1 MKKRFIIIICCLV
14 VLLQLLPIVPMADTT
29 GAVTVEKVKKVS
41 QDLYY
46 CRTEL
51 YKMPN
56 GKKLVDVYD
65 RIVDG
70 IENCATEIEIGLSEE
85 QFKLV
90 LDATRRD
97 HTEQFWMGSGYSM
110 VPSVHDETF
119 IEIMKPTYTMSGA
132 ALADARVAFEQAVKS
147 FLGRLTPEM
156 SDFEKEKTLHDML
169 AAKIEYV
176 SATNA
181 HNAYGALVE
190 GKAVCEGYAESLQY
204 LLQRAGIQ
212 SVEVFG
218 YGITANGGENHAWNI
233 VRIEGE
239 YYLID
244 LTWDD
249 QKNMISYAYFNQT
262 STYFDEDH
270 IEWVVGYENGE
281 NWAGGFA
288 LPECTATAENYYIKN
303 GLFVE
308 EYTVELIGQL
318 LKENNL
324 SITFYLNA
332 DVDAFVEWYGENYQD
347 ILHAATGAYSGYK
360 AYYTTFSKGEVNL
373 TFEGCSHKQLSLV
386 GAKPATCEEDGNTAY
401 YVCKNEAC
409 GKWFSDSKAQYEIL
423 SRDTVKVYSIGHDWS
438 VRDTENEETLISRA
452 TNCQEY
458 DTYWY
463 VCATC
468 QETSDTYT
476 YTTVAGAHVDADE
489 DGVCDLCRDGEKPL
503 ESEGFLALPFILGGG
518 GGGILIAVI
527 LFIIQKLKNE

>member
-1 MKKRFIIIICCLV
+1 MKNRFIIIICCLV
-14 VLLQLLPIVPMADTT
+14 VLLQLLPIVPLADTT

-56 GKKLVDVYD
+56 GEKLVDVYD

-132 ALADARVAFEQAVKS
+132 ELEDAITAFNQAVER
-147 FLGRLTPEM
+147 FLSRLTPGM

-218 YGITANGGENHAWNI
+218 YGITANGGEKC
-233 VRIEGE
+233 
-239 YYLID
+239 ID
-244 LTWDD
+244 
-249 QKNMISYAYFNQT
+249 
-262 STYFDEDH
+262 
-270 IEWVVGYENGE
+270 
-281 NWAGGFA
+281 
-288 LPECTATAENYYIKN
+288 
-303 GLFVE
+303 FVF
-308 EYTVELIGQL
+308 LR
-318 LKENNL
+318 
-324 SITFYLNA
+324 
-332 DVDAFVEWYGENYQD
+332 
-347 ILHAATGAYSGYK
+347 
-360 AYYTTFSKGEVNL
+360 
-373 TFEGCSHKQLSLV
+373 
-386 GAKPATCEEDGNTAY
+386 
-401 YVCKNEAC
+401 
-409 GKWFSDSKAQYEIL
+409 L
-423 SRDTVKVYSIGHDWS
+423 SRRPLMQRPNKTRIRNPDPDS
-438 VRDTENEETLISRA
+438 
-452 TNCQEY
+452 EY
-458 DTYWY
+458 L
-463 VCATC
+463 
-468 QETSDTYT
+468 
-476 YTTVAGAHVDADE
+476 H
-489 DGVCDLCRDGEKPL
+489 
-503 ESEGFLALPFILGGG
+503 PFW
-518 GGGILIAVI
+518 
-527 LFIIQKLKNE
+527 